1 MSLRAYKITKIEWE
15 KDSTF
20 NINHD
25 DFLNDYLN
33 PEYSDTMFEVSRD
46 NVMTALFNIK
56 SAPKEKQKYY
66 KEILE
71 NLFNEMDKQ
80 DTDYLSFYV
89 F

>member
-1 MSLRAYKITKIEWE
+1 MSLRAHLITKMEWE
-15 KDSTF
+15 QDSTF

-25 DFLNDYLN
+25 DFLTDYLN

>member
-15 KDSTF
+15 QDSTF

-25 DFLNDYLN
+25 DFLTDYLN
-33 PEYSDTMFEVSRD
+33 PEYNDTMFEVSKD
-46 NVMTALFNIK
+46 DVMIALHNIK
-56 SAPKEKQKYY
+56 SAPQDKQKYY

-71 NLFNEMDKQ
+71 NLFNDMEKN
-80 DTDYLSFYV
+80 DTEYLSFYV